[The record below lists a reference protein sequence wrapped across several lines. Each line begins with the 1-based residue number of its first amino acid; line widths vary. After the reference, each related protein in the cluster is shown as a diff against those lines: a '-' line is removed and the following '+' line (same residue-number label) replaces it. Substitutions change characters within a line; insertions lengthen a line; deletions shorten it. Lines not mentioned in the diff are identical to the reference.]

1 VSSSRMEG
9 RTFRLTVTG
18 DSTCM
23 VGIGVIEGDIA
34 SEEQDFEESGCCL
47 NWGSGECDMAPGGWL

>member
-1 VSSSRMEG
+1 MSSSRMEG

-34 SEEQDFEESGCCL
+34 SEEQDFEDSGCCL
-47 NWGSGECDMAPGGWL
+47 NWGSGDLLKM